1 MILFQAFSRARRNY
15 RKNTRSCPLYTLPN
29 EIVERI
35 REYLDE
41 VDRSCLA
48 LSTSKYLEALCPKG
62 LAIDQKSSAP
72 LSDRIKRDHFYKSR
86 TQWLDRKLGFLWCVS
101 CASSHSRKNYPDH
114 TTSLPRHLR
123 ICFEKLDGPFR
134 ICPHRLFRY
143 SHFIRLKN
151 LAKARPKDKATRSMA
166 YECKECCCV
175 FDRSCTYRGMELAI
189 RPERNWS
196 TRLPPA
202 TRPLFFCRPTVF
214 IERRTSKIT
223 IRYTAFLTAQ
233 NVRLQLTAPRLRRA
247 LQKSRLEICPHM
259 ATTDSSTIERLV
271 DEWENASDAGNAWER
286 IGIDCKVC
294 STKICITKD
303 YMPNIYAV
311 EVVRRL
317 GSLKSPGDPVF
328 RSHCY
333 QRAEV
338 LKETGK

>member
-86 TQWLDRKLGFLWCVS
+86 TQWLDRKLGFLC
-101 CASSHSRKNYPDH
+101 
-114 TTSLPRHLR
+114 
-123 ICFEKLDGPFR
+123 
-134 ICPHRLFRY
+134 
-143 SHFIRLKN
+143 HFIRLKN